1 MIVSHIDELI
11 GNTPVIHLRELSE
24 SIRRN
29 IYLKLEFLNP
39 GGSVKDRIAK
49 SMIEDALS
57 KNLIKPGD
65 TIVEPTS
72 GNTGIGLAMVAARYH
87 LKCVIVMPETVSIE
101 RQKIVQGYGARLILT
116 PKEKGIKGA
125 IAEAQKWV
133 EKHGYFMLKQFENPA
148 NPKAH
153 ETTTAQEIIQDL
165 KTLDAFVAGSGTGG
179 TITGNG
185 RALKRHFPAIQIV
198 AVEPMDSSVISGF
211 EPSPHKIM
219 GIGPG
224 FVPENLDKTV
234 IDQIIRVE
242 NDDAFTTAR
251 SLAVDTG
258 IFGGI
263 STGANLYA
271 AIQLAQTLPENAA
284 VLTIACSNAERYIST
299 ELFAPYAS

>member
-11 GNTPVIHLRELSE
+11 GNTPVIHLEELSA
-24 SIRRN
+24 SIHRN

-57 KNLIKPGD
+57 KGWIHPGD

-72 GNTGIGLAMVAARYH
+72 GNTGIGLAMMAARYH
-87 LKCVIVMPETVSIE
+87 LKCVIIMPDSVSLE
-101 RQKIVQGYGARLILT
+101 RQKIVQGYGAQLILT

-125 IAEAQKWV
+125 IEEAQYQV
-133 EKHGYFMLKQFENPA
+133 DTHGYFMLKQFENPA
-148 NPKAH
+148 NPNAH
-153 ETTTAQEIIQDL
+153 ETTTAQEIMADF

-185 RALKRHFPAIQIV
+185 RALKQYFPRIEIV
-198 AVEPMDSSVISGF
+198 AVEPMDSSVISGLR
-211 EPSPHKIM
+211 PNPHKIM

-224 FVPENLDKTV
+224 FVPKNLDTSV
-234 IDQIIRVE
+234 IDAIVRVE
-242 NDDAFTTAR
+242 NDDAFNTAR
-251 SLAVDTG
+251 KLAQDTG

-271 AIQLAQTLPENAA
+271 AIQVAQRLPEQASI
-284 VLTIACSNAERYIST
+284 LTIACSNAERYLST
-299 ELFAPYAS
+299 ELFAPYQ